1 MRVAGELL
9 GIDLNEGIPDASI
22 EDLRR
27 GFRRD
32 KMIPRSLMS
41 GFQEVEPENSQPGY
55 SMTGSYQ
62 PSVAFGL

>member
-1 MRVAGELL
+1 MRLAGEVFEL
-9 GIDLNEGIPDASI
+9 DLNEGMSDASI
-22 EDLRR
+22 EGLRR

-41 GFQEVEPENSQPGY
+41 GFNTVEPENSQPGF

-62 PSVAFGL
+62 PSVAYGL

>member
-9 GIDLNEGIPDASI
+9 GIDLNEELSDASI
-22 EDLRR
+22 DRLRR

>member
-9 GIDLNEGIPDASI
+9 GIDLNEELPDASI
-22 EDLRR
+22 DSLRR

>member
-9 GIDLNEGIPDASI
+9 GIDLNEELPDASI
-22 EDLRR
+22 DSLRR

-32 KMIPRSLMS
+32 KLIPRSLMS
-41 GFQEVEPENSQPGY
+41 GFGTVEPENSQPGF

>member
-9 GIDLNEGIPDASI
+9 GIDLNEELPDASI
-22 EDLRR
+22 DSLRR

-41 GFQEVEPENSQPGY
+41 GFQEVEPENSQPGF

>member
-1 MRVAGELL
+1 MRMAGELL
-9 GIDLNEGIPDASI
+9 GVDLSEELPDANIDS
-22 EDLRR
+22 LRR

-41 GFQEVEPENSQPGY
+41 GFGTVEPENSQPGFA
-55 SMTGSYQ
+55 MTGSYQ

>member
-1 MRVAGELL
+1 MRLAGEVFEL
-9 GIDLNEGIPDASI
+9 DLNEGVSDASI
-22 EDLRR
+22 EGLRR

-41 GFQEVEPENSQPGY
+41 GFGTVEPENSQPGF

>member
-9 GIDLNEGIPDASI
+9 GIDLNEELPDASI
-22 EDLRR
+22 DSLRR

-32 KMIPRSLMS
+32 KLIPRSLMS
-41 GFQEVEPENSQPGY
+41 GFGTVEPENSQPGY

>member
-1 MRVAGELL
+1 MRIAGELL
-9 GIDLNEGIPDASI
+9 GIDLNEELPDASI

>member
-9 GIDLNEGIPDASI
+9 GIDLNEELPDASI
-22 EDLRR
+22 DSLRR

-41 GFQEVEPENSQPGY
+41 GFNSVEPENSQPGY

>member
-1 MRVAGELL
+1 MRRAGDLL
-9 GIDLNEGIPDASI
+9 GIDLNEGVPDASI
-22 EDLRR
+22 DDLRR

-41 GFQEVEPENSQPGY
+41 GFNSVEPENSQPGY

>member
-1 MRVAGELL
+1 MRMAGDLL
-9 GIDLNEGIPDASI
+9 GVDLNEGVPDASI

>member
-1 MRVAGELL
+1 MRMAGELL
-9 GIDLNEGIPDASI
+9 GVDLSEELPDASI
-22 EDLRR
+22 DSLRR

-32 KMIPRSLMS
+32 KMIPRSLMR
-41 GFQEVEPENSQPGY
+41 GFGTVEPENSQPGY